1 MVKKVRLPYHNR
13 HLKWQNRSKTTLI
26 QPNKRMNN
34 VDHFNYQ
41 QNRLFAEHH
50 PLSSIAAEFGTPCY
64 VYSRATIAQHY
75 QAFASAASK
84 HPHSLVCYAVKANS
98 NLAILN
104 LLAKLGSGFD
114 IVSGGELRRVIAA
127 GGDAK
132 KVVFSG
138 VAKTE
143 DEMRFALELGIKCFN
158 VESIAELDRLQLVA
172 SRIDKKAAISIRVN
186 PDIDAKT
193 HPYISTGLKAN
204 KFGIDILLARDI
216 YRKAAGY
223 SHLDVVGVDCHI
235 GSQLTETQPFLD
247 ALEKLLTL
255 IDDLASDGIALKHI
269 DIGGGLG
276 VTYDKETPPSPADYL
291 GKVVERLK
299 SYPQL
304 ELIMEPGRA
313 IMANA
318 GVLLTKVEFLKPG
331 QEKNFAIVDAAMNDL
346 IRPALY
352 SAWQAIVP
360 LEINSA
366 AQPALYDI
374 VGPVCET
381 GDFLGKDREL
391 AINQG
396 DYLAVRS
403 AGAYGFTM
411 SSNYNSRPRAAEVLV
426 DGDKVHL
433 IRARE
438 QWQDLWRGEQ
448 IITD

>member
-1 MVKKVRLPYHNR
+1 
-13 HLKWQNRSKTTLI
+13 
-26 QPNKRMNN
+26 

-41 QNRLFAEHH
+41 HNCLFAERKAV
-50 PLSSIAAEFGTPCY
+50 SDIASEFGTPCY
-64 VYSRATIAQHY
+64 VYSRATIKRHY
-75 QAFASAASK
+75 QAFADAAAE

-98 NLAILN
+98 NLAILHV
-104 LLAKLGSGFD
+104 LAKLGSGFD

-143 DEMRFALELGIKCFN
+143 DDMRFALELGIKCFN
-158 VESIAELDRLQLVA
+158 VESIAELERLQHVA
-172 SRIDKKAAISIRVN
+172 SKLNKPAAVSIRVN

-216 YRKAAGY
+216 YRKAASY
-223 SHLDVVGVDCHI
+223 SHLNVVGVDCHI
-235 GSQLTETQPFLD
+235 GSQLTETEPFLQ

-255 IDDLASDGIALKHI
+255 IDQLASDGIVLTHI

-276 VTYDKETPPSPADYL
+276 VTYDNETPPSPAEYI
-291 GKVVERLK
+291 GKVVQRLK

-304 ELIMEPGRA
+304 ELVMEPGRA

-318 GVLLTKVEFLKPG
+318 GILLTKVEYLKPG

-360 LEINSA
+360 VNCNTSA
-366 AQPALYDI
+366 QSAIYDI

-381 GDFLGKDREL
+381 GDFLGKDRAL
-391 AINQG
+391 AIAQG
-396 DYLAVRS
+396 DLLAVRS

-448 IITD
+448 VVIE